1 MTNLKF
7 LIIAVATFFLGNN
20 VSGQMSGNYTID
32 PAAAASTTNFTSW
45 TTFAAAW
52 NAASITGPVTVSVK
66 ANSNIGLNAIT
77 LNANGGSSATN
88 TLTID
93 GNTTTLTYTGANAA
107 LRLNGTDYVIVNNM
121 TIENSNASTPGGVW
135 ITNQADF
142 NDFNGVNI
150 FLSGYNGTSSATY
163 YYAVSTSLTSAMSNG
178 SLATGTTGQ
187 PGSYNRIRNC
197 TMYTQSGGSGPYTA
211 VGLNGNTAN
220 YTTVAQNNSVE
231 GCVIRNFYYYAV
243 FMQYPNGNQVLNN
256 DISRVNATSGGST
269 TLYAIYENYPNA
281 SSRDNLVNGN
291 NIHDLPF
298 VGATTST
305 TNLSTFYGIALN
317 YPTGNASYEVIADGN
332 LIKNVAYLTGSR
344 YVFPKLD
351 PEMYPIAD
359 DRRFVLDFLRAERV
373 LVVQGTGFNWPR
385 PDHLRIVTL
394 PWAKDLTE
402 AIDRLG
408 NFLSTYQPP
417 KD

>member
-45 TTFAAAW
+45 TTFATAW
-52 NAASITGPVTVSVK
+52 NAANIAGPVTVSVK
-66 ANSNIGLNAIT
+66 ASSNIGLNAIT

-93 GNTTTLTYTGANAA
+93 GNATTLTFTGANAA
-107 LRLNGTDYVIVNNM
+107 LRLNGTDYVIVKNM
-121 TIENSNASTPGGVW
+121 TIENNNASTPGGVW
-135 ITNQADF
+135 ITNQADY

-178 SLATGTTGQ
+178 SLATGATGQ

-269 TLYAIYENYPNA
+269 TLYAVYENYPYA
-281 SSRDNLVNGN
+281 TSRDNLVNGN
-291 NIHDLPF
+291 NIVDIVFCDF
-298 VGATTST
+298 VT
-305 TNLSTFYGIALN
+305 I
-317 YPTGNASYEVIADGN
+317 
-332 LIKNVAYLTGSR
+332 
-344 YVFPKLD
+344 
-351 PEMYPIAD
+351 
-359 DRRFVLDFLRAERV
+359 
-373 LVVQGTGFNWPR
+373 
-385 PDHLRIVTL
+385 
-394 PWAKDLTE
+394 
-402 AIDRLG
+402 
-408 NFLSTYQPP
+408 
-417 KD
+417 